1 MHNWIASR
9 LSIDNEAK
17 ADAFASISSS
27 SAADRGKQALS
38 YGTHST
44 RNVQVV
50 SRESRVASYS
60 SRCVFPEGQS
70 PFKFSKTRRKPS
82 RTRW

>member
-50 SRESRVASYS
+50 SRESRVVS
-60 SRCVFPEGQS
+60 CEL
-70 PFKFSKTRRKPS
+70 FKSMCIP
-82 RTRW
+82 WGAEPV